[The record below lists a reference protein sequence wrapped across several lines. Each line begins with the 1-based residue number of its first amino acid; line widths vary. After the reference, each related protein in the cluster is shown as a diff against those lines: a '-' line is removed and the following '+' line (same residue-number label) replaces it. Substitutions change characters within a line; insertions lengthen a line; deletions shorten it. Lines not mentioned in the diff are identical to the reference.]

1 VALVQDVLGRD
12 ALGAYLFG
20 SAVLGG
26 LKPRSDLDVIAVST
40 RPTAREEKRRLVER
54 LLAVSGQEGRR
65 RLELTIVVQSAIR
78 PWRYPPS
85 FDFQYGDWWRGE
97 FERGDLEPWSS
108 NVKPDLAVML
118 TMALLADRPLLGPPP
133 AAVLDPVPHD
143 DLVRAMVDLD
153 SLLLDLDWDTANVV
167 LTLARVWSTLATGE
181 IRPKDEAADWT
192 RDHVPEEHRAV
203 LDRARAIYL
212 GEEDDRWD
220 DLRLRVRPHVDHVVN
235 EIRRSGL
242 RSGREPARRGAPG
255 A

>member
-1 VALVQDVLGRD
+1 MALVEDVLGGD
-12 ALGAYLFG
+12 AVGVYLFG
-20 SAVLGG
+20 SAVSGG
-26 LKPRSDLDVIAVST
+26 LKPRSDLDVIAVSS
-40 RPTAREEKRRLVER
+40 RPTAREEQRRLVER

-97 FERGDLEPWSS
+97 FERGELEPWSS
-108 NVKPDLAVML
+108 NVNPDLAVML
-118 TMALLADRPLLGPPP
+118 TMVLLADRPLLGPPP
-133 AAVLDPVPHD
+133 AVVLDPVPHA
-143 DLVRAMVDLD
+143 DLVRAMVDLE
-153 SLLLDLDWDTANVV
+153 SLLLDLDRDTANVL

-192 RDHVPEEHRAV
+192 LGRVPEEHRAV
-203 LDRARAIYL
+203 LDRARSIYL

-220 DLRLRVRPHVDHVVN
+220 DLGRRVRPHVDHVVS

>member
-1 VALVQDVLGRD
+1 VALVHDVLGRE
-12 ALGAYLFG
+12 AIGAYLFG

-26 LKPRSDLDVIAVST
+26 LKPRSDLDVIAVSA
-40 RPTAREEKRRLVER
+40 RPTTREEKRRLVER

-65 RLELTIVVQSAIR
+65 HLELTIVVQSAIR

-85 FDFQYGDWWRGE
+85 FDFQYGDWWRAE
-97 FERGDLEPWSS
+97 FQRGDLEPWSS

-118 TMALLADRPLLGPPP
+118 TMVLLADRPLLGPPP
-133 AAVLDPVPHD
+133 ATVLDPVPRD

-153 SLLLDLDWDTANVV
+153 ELLLDLDWDTTNVV

-181 IRPKDEAADWT
+181 IRPKDEAADWA
-192 RDHVPEEHRAV
+192 RNRLPEEHHAV
-203 LDRARAIYL
+203 LDRARSIYL
-212 GEEDDRWD
+212 GEDDLWN
-220 DLRLRVRPHVDHVVN
+220 DLRLRVRPYVEHVVG

-242 RSGREPARRGAPG
+242 RSGPEPAHQGAQG